1 MLKINITGKQMSDL
15 MGKALEAVKKKLENE
30 DIGATVKFQIDGEG
44 SIMVD
49 SNGIRIEDG
58 EAECTLIA
66 DFDTVSELMAG
77 ELSPT
82 GAFMSGRLKVE
93 GSMSVAMQ
101 LSSIFS

>member
-1 MLKINITGKQMSDL
+1 MNDL

-30 DIGATVKFQIDGEG
+30 DIGASVKFQIDGEG

-49 SNGIRIEDG
+49 SKGIRIEDG

-101 LSSIFS
+101 LSNIFS

>member
-1 MLKINITGKQMSDL
+1 MGILMSDVL
-15 MGKALEAVKKKLENE
+15 EQALEAVKKKLENE
-30 DIGATVKFQIDGEG
+30 NVGASVKFQIDGEG

-49 SNGIRIEDG
+49 EKGIRIEDG

-66 DFDTVSELMAG
+66 DFDTVSELMNG

-93 GSMSVAMQ
+93 GSMSIAMQ
-101 LSSIFS
+101 LSNIFS